1 MRQLINALLKYK
13 NTLLYL
19 GLLMISLIFLKQ
31 RSFYHQS
38 IFSNAALIISSNFNL
53 AGKNISKY
61 LDLSESN
68 KKLLAEN
75 IKLKSLELIHFN
87 EQSPKNSAIDTFGF
101 EVFGARIVKN
111 SYNRARNYLIIDQGH
126 QEGIEVEMGVIS
138 SDGFIGI
145 INQVTA
151 DFSSVISIL
160 HRDLK
165 INAGFKKNGAYGSLS
180 WQGDHPKRMKLDDV
194 STLNPVMVG
203 DTIVTGGM
211 SDYFPHG
218 IPIGKVFSFEK
229 PELEGYY
236 DIEIEL
242 FSNLT
247 QKEFVYVLK
256 NKKKDQLN
264 QLNNDSR

>member
-19 GLLMISLIFLKQ
+19 GLLIISLIFLDH

-38 IFSNAALIISSNFNL
+38 IFSRTGLALTSKFNMAVQNVSS
-53 AGKNISKY
+53 Y
-61 LDLSESN
+61 LDLAYTNE
-68 KKLLAEN
+68 KLIAEN
-75 IKLKSLELIHFN
+75 VKLKALELMNFT
-87 EQSPKNSAIDTFGF
+87 EQTPKDRTIDSFPF
-101 EVFGARIVKN
+101 KVLGARIIKN
-111 SYNRARNYLIIDQGH
+111 SYNLARNYLIIDQGYTD
-126 QEGIEVEMGVIS
+126 GIETEMGVIS
-138 SDGFIGI
+138 SDGVVGI
-145 INQVTA
+145 VNQVTA
-151 DFSSVISIL
+151 EFSSVISIL

-180 WQGDHPKRMKLDDV
+180 WQGKHPKRMKLNDV

-211 SDYFPHG
+211 SDYFPYG
-218 IPIGKVFSFEK
+218 ILIGKVFSFQK

-236 DIEIEL
+236 DIDIEL

-247 QKEFVYVLK
+247 QKDFVYILK
-256 NKKKDQLN
+256 NIKKDQLN
-264 QLNNDSR
+264 QLKNESR